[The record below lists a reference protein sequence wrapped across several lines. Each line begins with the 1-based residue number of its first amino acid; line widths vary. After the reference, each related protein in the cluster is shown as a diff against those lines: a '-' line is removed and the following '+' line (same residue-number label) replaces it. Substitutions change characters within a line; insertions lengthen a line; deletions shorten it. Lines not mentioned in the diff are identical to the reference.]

1 MDTTLQYYN
10 DNTDSYVSDTCDVD
24 FSKTQNH
31 FLNLLPP
38 NACIL
43 DFGCGSGRDVKW
55 FSDHGYQ
62 VDATDGSAEMCKA
75 ATAYTGLHVKQMLF
89 RELSSVERYD
99 GIWACA
105 SILHLPK
112 EELRIV
118 MGKMAAALKSRGI
131 IYCSFKYGTF
141 EGMRRGRYFTDFTE
155 NTFQEFMKNIG
166 LLEIEEQWVTSD
178 VRSGRECEKWLNNI
192 IRKSEHH

>member
-1 MDTTLQYYN
+1 METTLQYYN
-10 DNTDSYVSDTCDVD
+10 DYADSYVSDTCDVD
-24 FSKTQNH
+24 FSETQNH
-31 FLNLLPP
+31 FLSLLPA

-43 DFGCGSGRDVKW
+43 DFGCGSGRDTKW
-55 FSDHGYQ
+55 FTSRGCH
-62 VDATDGSAEMCKA
+62 VEATDGSAEMCKA
-75 ATAYTGLHVKQMLF
+75 ATAYTGLPVKQMLF
-89 RELSSVERYD
+89 QELSSVERYD

-118 MGKMAAALKSRGI
+118 MDKMSAALKNRGI
-131 IYCSFKYGTF
+131 IYCSFKYGNS

-155 NTFQEFMKNIG
+155 DTFPGFMKNVG
-166 LLEIEEQWVTSD
+166 VLEIEEQWVTSD
-178 VRSGRECEKWLNNI
+178 VRSGREGEKWLNII